1 MQHNL
6 IFLLL
11 LSYFLGSIPFGLIFT
26 KVFGYG
32 DIRRIGS
39 KNIGATNV
47 LRTGNKLLSLLTLIC
62 DFFKGF
68 VPVYYVGVIYK
79 DIYISFFCGITAV
92 LGHVFSIYL
101 KFKGGKGVATTYGF
115 VLAFLI
121 LENQINLFIIM
132 TLSWLIIFFTTKYVA
147 LSSIISL
154 LTLSILSI
162 NYIDQKYFLFLS
174 ILTLIIIF
182 KHSDN
187 IRRIKEKKE
196 KKINF

>member
-1 MQHNL
+1 M
-6 IFLLL
+6 
-11 LSYFLGSIPFGLIFT
+11 
-26 KVFGYG
+26 
-32 DIRRIGS
+32 
-39 KNIGATNV
+39 
-47 LRTGNKLLSLLTLIC
+47 
-62 DFFKGF
+62 
-68 VPVYYVGVIYK
+68 
-79 DIYISFFCGITAV
+79 
-92 LGHVFSIYL
+92 
-101 KFKGGKGVATTYGF
+101 ATTYGF
-115 VLAFLI
+115 ILAFLI

>member
-1 MQHNL
+1 
-6 IFLLL
+6 
-11 LSYFLGSIPFGLIFT
+11 
-26 KVFGYG
+26 
-32 DIRRIGS
+32 
-39 KNIGATNV
+39 
-47 LRTGNKLLSLLTLIC
+47 
-62 DFFKGF
+62 
-68 VPVYYVGVIYK
+68 
-79 DIYISFFCGITAV
+79 
-92 LGHVFSIYL
+92 
-101 KFKGGKGVATTYGF
+101 
-115 VLAFLI
+115 
-121 LENQINLFIIM
+121 M